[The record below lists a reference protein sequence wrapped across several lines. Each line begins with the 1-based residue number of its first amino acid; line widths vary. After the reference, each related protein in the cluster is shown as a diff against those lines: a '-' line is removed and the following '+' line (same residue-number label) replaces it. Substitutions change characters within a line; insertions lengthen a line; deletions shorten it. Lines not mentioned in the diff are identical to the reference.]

1 MPTQR
6 SGFGAKTAKSI
17 AATSA
22 GKQNVADRGKGADS
36 VVRAVSGAELAI
48 WLDADEITGTAEGGE
63 LTTWLKKDGDGASPI
78 ADETKRPTYRGAGY
92 NSRPAVL
99 FDATNDSFKW
109 GTGTSGNGIIAADMA
124 ANTIIA
130 VNISAVASTDK
141 MIFEMGTGY
150 NQGSRSLA
158 MYYQGFANRFVTGMG
173 SADDFDEQ
181 TVDDCVPNI
190 LNVCISRFD
199 RDLVAHAALKTY
211 INGQPANTEGQ
222 DVGPDND
229 DDTDWSGQPC
239 YLGSRNNGSLPF
251 NGHIREFIVLKRAL
265 TIGEACRIGKALMNK
280 SGVTRMYAA

>member
-1 MPTQR
+1 MR
-6 SGFGAKTAKSI
+6 SGFGAKTASSI
-17 AATSA
+17 SSTSM
-22 GKQNVADRGKGADS
+22 GKQTVADRGNGADS
-36 VVRAVSGAELAI
+36 VVRAISGADLAI
-48 WLDADEITGTAEGGE
+48 WLDADDIVGVAEGAE
-63 LTTWLKKDGDGASPI
+63 LTTWLKKDGDGASPT
-78 ADETKRPTYRGAGY
+78 ADSGKRPLYKGAGF
-92 NSRPAVL
+92 NGRPAVL

-109 GTGTSGNGIIAADMA
+109 GTGDSGDGLISADMA
-124 ANTIIA
+124 ANTLIA
-130 VNISAVASTDK
+130 VNTSAVADTDK

-173 SADDFDEQ
+173 STDDFDEQ

-199 RDLVAHAALKTY
+199 RDLVADAALKTY

-222 DVGPDND
+222 ETTGDND

-265 TIGEACRIGKALMNK
+265 TVGEACRLSKALMNK
-280 SGVTRMYAA
+280 SGITRMYAA